1 MVGTGGTTGTGK
13 GKDAHAL
20 CACLT
25 RDGCCDRTGCSES
38 RILDKIG
45 APRMVIPL
53 TLAASA
59 SSPNGLVM
67 TDGPAETRSARLW
80 AVRTLLHSAALP
92 PQIRDH
98 DTRGSA

>member
-1 MVGTGGTTGTGK
+1 
-13 GKDAHAL
+13 
-20 CACLT
+20 
-25 RDGCCDRTGCSES
+25 
-38 RILDKIG
+38 
-45 APRMVIPL
+45 MVIPL